1 MGDLPS
7 HVLPGLFSGAIGPHT
22 HIGLFSRATYPQM
35 FILVYFQGR
44 PAHTFTR
51 SIFTGDLLS
60 HSHWSIFRGEQK
72 NQETEKNKTEK
83 TESKKNPIK
92 PIFFSKNFRFGSVPV
107 SKTLN
112 RQNPNRTKPVRFKG
126 YYK

>member
-92 PIFFSKNFRFGSVPV
+92 PIFFFKKFLVRFGSGF
-107 SKTLN
+107 
-112 RQNPNRTKPVRFKG
+112 QNPKPAKPQPNQTG
-126 YYK
+126 SI